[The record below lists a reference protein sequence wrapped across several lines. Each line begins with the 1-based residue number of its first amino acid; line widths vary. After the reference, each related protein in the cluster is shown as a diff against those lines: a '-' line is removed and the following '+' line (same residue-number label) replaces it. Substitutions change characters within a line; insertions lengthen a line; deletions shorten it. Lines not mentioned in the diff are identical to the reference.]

1 LDFRI
6 TDTRLQQT
14 LGKKKQWPE
23 VHQYSVADPHHVDAD
38 PDLDAD
44 PDFDLLFDA
53 DPAQTF

>member
-14 LGKKKQWPE
+14 LGKKKQLPE
-23 VHQYSVADPHHVDAD
+23 VHQYSDADPHHV
-38 PDLDAD
+38 DAD

-53 DPAQTF
+53 DLAQTF